1 MFSQPWSDGQK
12 KARLGQTNISY
23 LLEVLSA
30 IQKYHRQ
37 LSIFWLWC
45 QMVCLYYMLSNRT
58 GVKLSI
64 FDTWFK
70 IVLYIYILYIFLI
83 CDNCCFSEI
92 CSPTI
97 KVDDWFPSSV
107 EKTKENQSQK
117 HLEASKDAFCLCFL
131 LCPCRRLVGSHHRL
145 LFDILV
151 KFDQTGK
158 TDVWAS
164 EDSCADSIIWLD
176 KMATWLSVNNCNW
189 SNVYPFVS

>member
-1 MFSQPWSDGQK
+1 M
-12 KARLGQTNISY
+12 
-23 LLEVLSA
+23 
-30 IQKYHRQ
+30 
-37 LSIFWLWC
+37 
-45 QMVCLYYMLSNRT
+45 SNCPFLIH
-58 GVKLSI
+58 GLKLS
-64 FDTWFK
+64 F
-70 IVLYIYILYIFLI
+70 IYILYIFLI

-107 EKTKENQSQK
+107 EKTKENQAQK

-158 TDVWAS
+158 TDVWRLKTLAQ
-164 EDSCADSIIWLD
+164 IL
-176 KMATWLSVNNCNW
+176 LSDW
-189 SNVYPFVS
+189 IKWPHGFLSTTAIGQTYFRLFPKRF